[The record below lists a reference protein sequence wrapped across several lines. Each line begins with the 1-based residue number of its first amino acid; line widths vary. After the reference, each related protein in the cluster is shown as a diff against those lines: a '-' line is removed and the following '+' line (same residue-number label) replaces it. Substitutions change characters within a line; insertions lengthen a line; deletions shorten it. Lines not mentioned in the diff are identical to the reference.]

1 MCEVRVVD
9 CLLYMEGSW
18 LILSQVHRIGEWF
31 MPTEKRYVLDTNV
44 ILSDNIYE
52 IVNRY
57 NVAIP
62 SMVIREL
69 ENFETNPDKYGQLAW
84 NAREKRRRLKEMD
97 KIYFDIKD
105 YEWKQD
111 DGLSKTYADN
121 NILQYCL
128 DTGSGLISYDGL
140 LAEKAVE
147 YGVEVID
154 IGSIFFNEEDYTG
167 YVEVYMLPEE
177 HQEFYT
183 NDLATNKY
191 DLHINQYLIILDDIS
206 GEVVDALKWDGT
218 YHEKVKSRTIKS
230 LKMGKLA
237 PKDLYQACAIDS
249 MSNNQMTLIN
259 GKAGSGKTLLALS
272 YLMQQ
277 IEKGKLS
284 KLVVFANSLPTKGAA
299 QLGMYKG
306 SLQDKILQV
315 SVGHI
320 LASKFGDYN
329 EVQAMMTTGELLVL
343 PMSDVRGFD
352 ATGMNAGILITEG
365 QNMDISLMRLAA
377 ERVAKDSVFIV
388 EGDFSQQLDDKSF
401 EGSNNGMRRLSEV
414 FRGQEYFGQV
424 ETKNVYR
431 SRIADKAQEM

>member
-1 MCEVRVVD
+1 M
-9 CLLYMEGSW
+9 
-18 LILSQVHRIGEWF
+18 
-31 MPTEKRYVLDTNV
+31 TNEKRYVLDTNV

-52 IVNRY
+52 IVEKY

-69 ENFETNPDKYGQLAW
+69 ENFESNPNKYGQLAW
-84 NAREKRRRLKEMD
+84 EAREKRRRLKKID

-105 YEWKQD
+105 YEWRQD

-128 DTGSGLISYDGL
+128 DTDSGIITFDGL
-140 LAEKAVE
+140 LAEKAIE
-147 YGVEVID
+147 YGVEVI
-154 IGSIFFNEEDYTG
+154 NVEEKIDEDVYDYKG
-167 YVEVYMLPEE
+167 YKEVYMLPDE
-177 HQEFYT
+177 HQNFYT
-183 NDLATNKY
+183 NGLAENKY
-191 DLHINQYLIILDDIS
+191 DLHVNEYLIIIDDIS
-206 GEVVDALKWDGT
+206 GEPVDALKWDGK
-218 YHEKVKSRTIKS
+218 YHQKVKNRSIRS
-230 LKMGKLA
+230 LKMGKLSA
-237 PKDLYQACAIDS
+237 KDLYQTCVIDS

-259 GKAGSGKTLLALS
+259 GRAGSGKTLLALS

-299 QLGMYKG
+299 QLGLYKG

-352 ATGMNAGILITEG
+352 PTGMNAGILITEG

-377 ERVAKDSVFIV
+377 ERVGEDSLFVI

-414 FRGQEYFGQV
+414 FRGEDYFGQV

-431 SRIADKAQEM
+431 SKIADRAQNM